1 MLLLILT
8 LVVILIKMMKRKL
21 EMEPYRL
28 GDFVR
33 HVGGFQ
39 NALYRNDYAAV
50 QDKTSLIRKYHDA
63 TERSADIEVL
73 SKLIQNDPSDKC
85 IIHLRLGDVID
96 NSPLSVNEFWKNEF
110 NTKSGMNKL
119 NGVTWSG
126 SACNSK
132 DDCSSSGY
140 INPES
145 FYVDICNKIPSQI
158 VIISGSH
165 KKTLYPEKSQEYI
178 KKVMSLFNSR
188 GKTCELHWNRH
199 PDLDFSTMCNAK
211 TYVSSGGGFSQLAA
225 LVVKYRGGTV
235 IVRP

>member
-1 MLLLILT
+1 MIMLLLTLT
-8 LVVILIKMMKRKL
+8 LVVILIRATASGGQ
-21 EMEPYRL
+21 EPYRL

-33 HVGGFQ
+33 HAGIFE
-39 NALYRNDYAAV
+39 NALLRNNYAAA

-63 TERSADIEVL
+63 TKRSTDIEAL

-96 NSPLSVNEFWKNEF
+96 NSPLSVNEFWKNEI
-110 NTKSGMNKL
+110 NTKSGGDKL
-119 NGVTWSG
+119 NGATWSG

-145 FYVDICNKIPSQI
+145 FFVDICNMIPSQI

-178 KKVMSLFNSR
+178 KKVMSFFNSR

-199 PDLDFSTMCNAK
+199 PDIDFSTM
-211 TYVSSGGGFSQLAA
+211 YQ
-225 LVVKYRGGTV
+225 VVADS
-235 IVRP
+235 PNLQH